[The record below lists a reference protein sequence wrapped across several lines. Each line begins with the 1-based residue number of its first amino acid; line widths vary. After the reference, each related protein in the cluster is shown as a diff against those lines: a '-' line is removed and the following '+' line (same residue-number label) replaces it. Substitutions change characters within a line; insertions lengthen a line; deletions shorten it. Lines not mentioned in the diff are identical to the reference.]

1 MLSEYTYSASNLLI
15 NTNSKVLHNLK
26 NGHFH
31 NRENLS
37 TFAAMESLRQQKVN
51 KLLAKELAEIFRS
64 ESRSLFGGGFITVT
78 TVRVSPD
85 LSSAK
90 VYLSIMGNKDK
101 KAIFKL
107 IQDQTKVIRKTLG
120 LIVGKQLRI
129 VPELMFYID
138 DSLDYAMKIEELLK
152 K

>member
-1 MLSEYTYSASNLLI
+1 
-15 NTNSKVLHNLK
+15 
-26 NGHFH
+26 
-31 NRENLS
+31 
-37 TFAAMESLRQQKVN
+37 MESVRQQKVN

-64 ESRSLFGGGFITVT
+64 ESRSMFEGGFITVT

-90 VYLSIMGNKDK
+90 IYLSIMGSKERGVV
-101 KAIFKL
+101 FKS
-107 IQDQTKVIRKTLG
+107 IQDQTSVIRKKLG
-120 LIVGKQLRI
+120 LIIGRQLRI

>member
-1 MLSEYTYSASNLLI
+1 
-15 NTNSKVLHNLK
+15 
-26 NGHFH
+26 
-31 NRENLS
+31 
-37 TFAAMESLRQQKVN
+37 MESLRQQKVN

-64 ESRSLFGGGFITVT
+64 ESRTLFGGGFITVT

-101 KAIFKL
+101 AVVFKL
-107 IQDQTKVIRKTLG
+107 IEDQSKVIRKQLG

-138 DSLDYAMKIEELLK
+138 DSLDYAMKIDALLK

>member
-1 MLSEYTYSASNLLI
+1 
-15 NTNSKVLHNLK
+15 
-26 NGHFH
+26 
-31 NRENLS
+31 
-37 TFAAMESLRQQKVN
+37 MESLRQQKVN
-51 KLLAKELAEIFRS
+51 KLLAKELAEIFRA
-64 ESRSLFGGGFITVT
+64 EARSLFGGGFITVT
-78 TVRVSPD
+78 GVRVSPD

-90 VYLSIMGNKDK
+90 VYVSIMGNKDR

-107 IQDQTKVIRKTLG
+107 IEDQTNVIRRKLG
-120 LIVGKQLRI
+120 AIIGKQLRI

>member
-1 MLSEYTYSASNLLI
+1 
-15 NTNSKVLHNLK
+15 
-26 NGHFH
+26 
-31 NRENLS
+31 
-37 TFAAMESLRQQKVN
+37 MESLRQQKVN

-78 TVRVSPD
+78 SLRVSPD

-90 VYLSIMGNKDK
+90 IYLSIMGNKDK
-101 KAIFKL
+101 AQVFKL
-107 IQDQTKVIRKTLG
+107 IQDQNKTIRGKLG
-120 LIVGKQLRI
+120 AIIGKQLRI

-138 DSLDYAMKIEELLK
+138 DSLDYAMKIDELLK

>member
-1 MLSEYTYSASNLLI
+1 
-15 NTNSKVLHNLK
+15 
-26 NGHFH
+26 
-31 NRENLS
+31 
-37 TFAAMESLRQQKVN
+37 MESLRQQKVN

-78 TVRVSPD
+78 SLRVSPD

-90 VYLSIMGNKDK
+90 IYLSIMGNKDK
-101 KAIFKL
+101 AQVFKL
-107 IQDQTKVIRKTLG
+107 IQDQNKTIRGKLG
-120 LIVGKQLRI
+120 AIVGKQLRI

-138 DSLDYAMKIEELLK
+138 DSLDYAMKIDELLK